1 MKQPWYNIP
10 CVEYKNLCATVI
22 GGGLAGTSVAYSMA
36 KRGWRVKLIE
46 RNDRLSAEASG
57 NDAAIISPLISHKND
72 IIGKFFLAGFL
83 HTINRLNELKKHFNV
98 KSDLCGVFE
107 LSSDKV
113 KKNIEELVINKGVV
127 EKLSAAQASEV
138 IGHKLLNGVLHIKQG
153 GWLSPVDFCR
163 ANIQAYKD
171 NIEIILNLEAIS
183 LSEENNKWIVRGQD
197 GNIICESDVVIIANS
212 NDAGKFPQTD
222 RLPLI
227 PVRGQVTHVISDEIK
242 TGKVLCYEGGYVIP
256 AIDGVNY
263 IGATYDKK
271 NLKLNANSKDDN
283 INLCNLNNIIN
294 TKSCRIV
301 GAKAALRSTSPDRRP
316 MIGTVADRES
326 FLRDY
331 ADLKHGKAN
340 KNYPD
345 GAYYKGLYV
354 STGFGSRGVTGCP
367 IAGEIIAAMI
377 NNEPLPVDKKIIDA
391 VNPARFIIR
400 ELKKG

>member
-1 MKQPWYNIP
+1 M
-10 CVEYKNLCATVI
+10 EYKNLCATVI

-46 RNDRLSAEASG
+46 RNDGLAAEASG
-57 NDAAIISPLISHKND
+57 NEAAIISPLISHKND

-83 HTINRLNELKKHFNV
+83 YTVNHLNELKKHFNV

-113 KKNIEELVINKGVV
+113 NKNIEELVINKELI

-138 IGHKLLNGVLHIKQG
+138 IGHKLLDGVLHIKQG

-163 ANIQAYKD
+163 SNIQAYKD
-171 NIEIILNLEAIS
+171 NVEIILNSEALS
-183 LSEENNKWIVRGQD
+183 LYEGNNKWTVSSQD
-197 GNIICESDVVIIANS
+197 GNIICESDVVVIANS
-212 NDAGKFPQTD
+212 NDANKFSQTD
-222 RLPLI
+222 RLPLT
-227 PVRGQVTHVISDEIK
+227 PVRGQVTHVISDEIR

-256 AIDGVNY
+256 TIDGINY
-263 IGATYDKK
+263 IGATYDKE
-271 NLKLNANSKDDN
+271 
-283 INLCNLNNIIN
+283 NLNLNVTSEDNDINTRNLNKIIN
-294 TKSCRIV
+294 AESCRIV
-301 GAKAALRSTSPDRRP
+301 GAKTALRSTSPDRRP
-316 MIGTVADRES
+316 MIGAVADRES
-326 FLRDY
+326 FLKDY
-331 ADLKHGKAN
+331 ADLKHGKVN

-354 STGFGSRGVTGCP
+354 STGFGSRGITGCP
-367 IAGEIIAAMI
+367 IAGEIIACMI

-400 ELKKG
+400 ELKQGQITQSHQ